1 MMKLPGRPGRFVIF
15 VINYENIKSDY
26 MKKLLFSGILF
37 FMAGVLYSI
46 PPDEGMWIPLLIE
59 KYNIKLMKEKGFK
72 LEAEDIYSVNKAS
85 MKDGIVI
92 FGGGCTGEVI
102 SPDGLL
108 ITNHH
113 CGFDQIQSHSS
124 LEHDY
129 LTNGFWAMS
138 REEELPNPGLTV
150 TFLKRM
156 EDVTAR
162 VLDGT
167 GTFTDK
173 AESNRLMES
182 NIAAITADAVKGT
195 HYRAAVRPF
204 FMGNQYFLF
213 VYEIFSDVRLV
224 GAPPSAIGKFGGET
238 DNWVW
243 PRHTGDFS
251 VFRIYAGKDNKPAP
265 YSKDNMPYKPLYYFP
280 ISLRGVSEGDFTM
293 VFGYPGTTSQYVP
306 SYHIGMVKD
315 YINPKVID
323 LRSKKIEIIE
333 EAMNSD
339 PLTRIKYAGKK
350 SGIANSWKKWIGE
363 IQGLE
368 KMGTV
373 EKKKEYEAK
382 LTEWIE
388 EDDSRKAA
396 YGGILKEYSG
406 LYGRLKDYT
415 LAYNYT
421 NDAFF
426 SNGVEAVGFAR
437 NLKGLA
443 GLIESNGP
451 ESEINSMKLLLLE
464 LAGEY
469 FRDYD
474 KPTDRKLFAAM
485 MEMYGDNL
493 GPDWLAPEYIRLKKM
508 YRGDFTA
515 AADKLYDRSV
525 FDDEDKLVAFIR
537 DFDRSSVRKLKKD
550 PFYRLSTGID
560 NYLATNVRPGQ
571 VTISNRINELNRDYM
586 KAQMEFED
594 DRVFYPDA
602 NSTLRIAYGNV
613 SGYHSRDAVYHKHYS
628 TIEGIMEKD
637 NPEIYDY
644 DVPERLRELYA
655 SKDYGRYA
663 SNGELAVCFIANN
676 HTTGGNS
683 GSPVINADGHLIGI
697 NFDRAW
703 EGVASDMAFNPQQSR
718 NISLDIRYALFIID
732 KFAGAGYLLDEM
744 TIIE

>member
-1 MMKLPGRPGRFVIF
+1 
-15 VINYENIKSDY
+15 
-26 MKKLLFSGILF
+26 MKKLFFAGILF
-37 FMAGVLYSI
+37 FITGILYSI

-72 LEAEDIYSVNKAS
+72 LEAEDIYDVNKAS

-92 FGGGCTGEVI
+92 FGRGCTGELI

-129 LTNGFWAMS
+129 LTDGFWAMS

-156 EDVTAR
+156 EDVTSL
-162 VLDGT
+162 VLKGT
-167 GTFTDK
+167 ADIPDK
-173 AESNRLMES
+173 AESNRLIES
-182 NIAAITADAVKGT
+182 NIAAIVADAIKGT
-195 HYRAAVRPF
+195 HYTAAVRPF
-204 FMGNQYFLF
+204 YMGNQYFLF

-251 VFRIYAGKDNKPAP
+251 VFRIYAGKDNKPAD
-265 YSKDNMPYKPLYYFP
+265 YSKNNIPYKPLYHFP
-280 ISLRGVSEGDFTM
+280 VSLRGVKEGDFTM
-293 VFGYPGTTSQYVP
+293 VFGYPGATSQYVP
-306 SYHIGMVKD
+306 SYHIEMVKD
-315 YINPKVID
+315 YINPKIID
-323 LRSKKIEIIE
+323 LRSRKIEIIE

-339 PLTRIKYAGKK
+339 PLIRIKYAGKK

-373 EKKKEYEAK
+373 EKKKEYEK
-382 LTEWIE
+382 RLTEWIN

-396 YGGILKEYSG
+396 YGAILQEYSG

-426 SNGVEAVGFAR
+426 SNGAEAVGFAR

-443 GLIESNGP
+443 GLFENNAP
-451 ESEINSMKLLLLE
+451 ESEINAMKLLLIE

-474 KPTDRKLFAAM
+474 KPTDKKLFEAM
-485 MEMYGDNL
+485 MGMYGKNL
-493 GPDWLAPEYIRLKKM
+493 GPGWLAPEYIRLEKM
-508 YRGDFTA
+508 YGGDFSG
-515 AADKLYDRSV
+515 AADRLYEKSI
-525 FDDEDKLVAFIR
+525 FDDEDKLMAFIR
-537 DFDRSSVRKLKKD
+537 DFDLSSVRKLKKD
-550 PFYRLSTGID
+550 PFYRLSAGID
-560 NYLATNVRPGQ
+560 DYLSKNVRPGQ

-586 KAQMEFED
+586 RAQMEFED
-594 DRVFYPDA
+594 NRVFYPDA
-602 NSTLRIAYGNV
+602 NSTLRIAYGNI
-613 SGYHSRDAVYHKHYS
+613 SGYYSRDAVYHKHYS

-637 NPEIYDY
+637 NPDIYDY
-644 DVPERLRELYA
+644 DVPDRLRELYL

-663 SNGELAVCFIANN
+663 TNGELAVCFIANN

-732 KFAGAGYLLDEM
+732 RFAGAGYLLNEM